1 MSARFGRLL
10 HAIYPPFSSHIQEDQ
25 QEVPRS
31 TAMSSYRPTSP
42 RELPPHRACTCDST
56 CVRNVETQLISGLG
70 VLIDYLNKGNGEP
83 QLSRLRRRAE
93 LWCETYF
100 GSLDYTI
107 GHLQGADRM
116 TRDVVVPQS
125 VLDVHPRLFDVRI
138 PSQARLNPP
147 PVATAAA
154 AEASP
159 SSSSSRSTPSLVS
172 DNDTEMEWESDA
184 NSHLPASIEQDASA
198 GDTIQKQ
205 RRRGDHFCHQFPPY
219 TEPVLL
225 PDEAIEALL
234 DRYDR
239 HVALYEACR
248 QERLLAALYE
258 EAGVGASVPAEHRN
272 LLFDRRVRAADL
284 RGSPLLHHIPELLA
298 CLARLP
304 PAPAFTQFLRNKQ
317 RRVDEHDV
325 EQQIHRES
333 LPYGPMTQPCPLPG
347 LAGSVRMPRLGMYE
361 TAWRA
366 EARERGVYVDPSVD
380 WVKEA
385 QLCQQQ
391 HASLKRRRSSDTDD
405 SDSDSNSKLD
415 SDSDPDSADS
425 SRRAA
430 KRMVVGIKC
439 W

>member
-1 MSARFGRLL
+1 
-10 HAIYPPFSSHIQEDQ
+10 
-25 QEVPRS
+25 
-31 TAMSSYRPTSP
+31 MSSYRPTSP
-42 RELPPHRACTCDST
+42 RELPPHRACTCHST

-107 GHLQGADRM
+107 GHPQGAEDHM

-125 VLDVHPRLFDVRI
+125 VLDVHPRLFDVGI
-138 PSQARLNPP
+138 ESHARLDPP
-147 PVATAAA
+147 PASASAASA
-154 AEASP
+154 
-159 SSSSSRSTPSLVS
+159 SSSSRSTPSLVS
-172 DNDTEMEWESDA
+172 DNDNDTEMESDSDA
-184 NSHLPASIEQDASA
+184 NTHLPASSEKDAGA
-198 GDTIQKQ
+198 DDTGQKQ

-248 QERLLAALYE
+248 RERLLAALYE
-258 EAGVGASVPAEHRN
+258 QAGVGASVPPEHRD
-272 LLFDRRVRAADL
+272 LLFDIRVRAADL

-304 PAPAFTQFLRNKQ
+304 PAPAYTQFLRNKQ

-325 EQQIHRES
+325 RQQIHQES
-333 LPYGPMTQPCPLPG
+333 QPYGPVKQPCPPPG
-347 LAGSVRMPRLGMYE
+347 LAGSVRMPRLGVAE
-361 TAWRA
+361 TARRA
-366 EARERGVYVDPSVD
+366 KAGEICEPGETRDQGLYMCWSLDCARDPRFN
-380 WVKEA
+380 
-385 QLCQQQ
+385 QQR
-391 HASLKRRRSSDTDD
+391 SPLKRRRCSSSSSDTDD
-405 SDSDSNSKLD
+405 SDSDSD
-415 SDSDPDSADS
+415 SDSDGADS
-425 SRRAA
+425 PPRAVRRLITG
-430 KRMVVGIKC
+430 RRC